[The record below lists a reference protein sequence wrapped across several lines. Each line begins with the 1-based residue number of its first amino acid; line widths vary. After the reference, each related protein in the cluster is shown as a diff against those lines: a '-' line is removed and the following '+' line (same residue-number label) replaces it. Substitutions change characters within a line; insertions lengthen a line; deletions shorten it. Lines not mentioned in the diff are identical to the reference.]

1 VHVCA
6 VDDDYYVGMRLCLM
20 ACSHAAR
27 TKFLILSF
35 LLMLSR
41 RAFSEAHSAHQQH
54 KGMARRLEVKI
65 ESHVFAQGL
74 IVVDAQ
80 RAHTRG
86 KIAPRRVIF
95 GLITIYH
102 EARFS

>member
-1 VHVCA
+1 MFNGLFPRRAHQIS
-6 VDDDYYVGMRLCLM
+6 YSLFFY
-20 ACSHAAR
+20 AAR
-27 TKFLILSF
+27 AARFLKHTMSNTKGWL
-35 LLMLSR
+35 
-41 RAFSEAHSAHQQH
+41 
-54 KGMARRLEVKI
+54 RLEEVKI

-95 GLITIYH
+95 GLITIYR

>member
-1 VHVCA
+1 MFNGLFPRRAHQIS
-6 VDDDYYVGMRLCLM
+6 YSL
-20 ACSHAAR
+20 
-27 TKFLILSF
+27 FFILI
-35 LLMLSR
+35 LSR